1 MQKGHLLY
9 EGKAKSLFATE
20 SPDILWMTYK
30 DDTTALNGARKTAFT
45 DKGKLN
51 NQISTLLF
59 HFLEKNGV
67 QTHLLETLSD
77 TEQLVKKVTVI
88 PIEIIVRNVIAGSFA
103 KKLGVAEGEELAEP
117 IVEFYYKEDALDDPF
132 INDDHVRYLKLVTT
146 AEIAELKELALTINT
161 LLQQRF
167 LAADILLVDFK
178 IECGRLNNQTIVLA
192 DEISPD
198 SCRLWDVNT
207 KQKLDKDVFRHD
219 LGDLVSV
226 YQEVLQRLLNKTTEV

>member
-1 MQKGHLLY
+1 MQKSHLLY

-132 INDDHVRYLKLVTT
+132 INDDHVRYLKLATT

>member
-1 MQKGHLLY
+1 M
-9 EGKAKSLFATE
+9 
-20 SPDILWMTYK
+20 
-30 DDTTALNGARKTAFT
+30 
-45 DKGKLN
+45 
-51 NQISTLLF
+51 
-59 HFLEKNGV
+59 
-67 QTHLLETLSD
+67 
-77 TEQLVKKVTVI
+77 
-88 PIEIIVRNVIAGSFA
+88 
-103 KKLGVAEGEELAEP
+103 
-117 IVEFYYKEDALDDPF
+117 
-132 INDDHVRYLKLVTT
+132 RYLKLATT
-146 AEIAELKELALTINT
+146 VEIAELKELALTINT

>member
-1 MQKGHLLY
+1 M
-9 EGKAKSLFATE
+9 
-20 SPDILWMTYK
+20 
-30 DDTTALNGARKTAFT
+30 
-45 DKGKLN
+45 
-51 NQISTLLF
+51 
-59 HFLEKNGV
+59 

-132 INDDHVRYLKLVTT
+132 INDDHVRYLKLATT